1 MIRKWMFAIVAFT
14 SIAVKAQVGIGTVT
28 PNALL
33 ELQAKDSNNP
43 TNSEGILIPRV
54 KKFPIVNPEEKH
66 HGLLVFLSEN
76 TATHQA
82 GFYHWSHTKKVWT
95 HVAQDYGWSLKGNAG
110 TDPTINF
117 IGTTDK
123 KPVIFKINKNHYGI
137 ISIDNLAFGK
147 FSLLSNI
154 DGFAN
159 VAFGDFSL
167 RNNTSGIYNIGIG
180 TYSLFN
186 NATGNDNIGIGSNAV
201 GYNRTGS
208 YNIGIGDS
216 ALKPNR
222 GSYSVGIGAGALN
235 NSLDPDTYWTRISGA
250 NIGIGYYAGYNIGFV
265 NGTNTISIGDLAS
278 ADAPHT
284 VRIGNTD
291 IVKIEGQV
299 PWSNI
304 SDKRIGE
311 NIQEDVPG
319 LNFITQLRP
328 VTFNFNTTTQK
339 NIVTLPR
346 NKTQIDGFNQG
357 KKAST
362 IEQIKQTGFI
372 GQEVE
377 KLADSIGYNFSGVNK
392 PSNSRGLY
400 SLSYATFV
408 VPLVKAVQEQQE
420 EIETLNKN
428 VTILEKRIQKLED
441 LLRN

>member
-82 GFYHWSHTKKVWT
+82 GFYHWSHTKKIWT

-117 IGTTDK
+117 IGTTDN
-123 KPVIFKINKNHYGI
+123 KPLVFKANNTKIGL
-137 ISIDNLAFGK
+137 ISQQNIAFGVNA
-147 FSLLSNI
+147 LEI
-154 DGFAN
+154 
-159 VAFGDFSL
+159 
-167 RNNTSGIYNIGIG
+167 NTSGSNNVALNTSALAKNTTGNGNVAIGATSMLNNSTGNFNIGIG
-180 TYSLFN
+180 FIALSYN
-186 NATGNDNIGIGSNAV
+186 ETGKSNIALGSNSGVQIKSATHNIAIGNNTFHKPGNNTFLEENE
-201 GYNRTGS
+201 GYNIA
-208 YNIGIGDS
+208 IGE
-216 ALKPNR
+216 
-222 GSYSVGIGAGALN
+222 
-235 NSLDPDTYWTRISGA
+235 
-250 NIGIGYYAGYNIGFV
+250 YAGYNVGFV
-265 NGTNTISIGDLAS
+265 KGTNTISIGENAS
-278 ADAPHT
+278 ADAPYT

-299 PWSNI
+299 PWSNT
-304 SDKRIGE
+304 SDSRVGK

-319 LNFITQLRP
+319 LDFITKLRP
-328 VTFNFNTTTQK
+328 VTFNFNTATQK
-339 NIVTLPR
+339 NVYNTPNLTGVPSGR
-346 NKTQIDGFNQG
+346 LS
-357 KKAST
+357 ST

-377 KLADSIGYNFSGVNK
+377 TAANAIGYNFSGVNK
-392 PSNSRGLY
+392 PSNSKGLY

-408 VPLVKAVQEQQE
+408 VPLVKAVQEQQK